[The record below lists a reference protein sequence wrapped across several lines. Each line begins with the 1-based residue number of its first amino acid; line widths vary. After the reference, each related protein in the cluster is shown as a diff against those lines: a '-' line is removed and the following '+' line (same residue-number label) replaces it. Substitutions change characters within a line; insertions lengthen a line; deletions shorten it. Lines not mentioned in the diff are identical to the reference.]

1 MNKQWFIFLSVIILL
16 AFPTNF
22 IAQDNTKNNSYY
34 VSADYLSGFILPHHK
49 AFDYFI
55 KGYVKSINLS
65 VARQT
70 EGNKNW
76 HKLYNFPYVGL
87 AYNFSDFSNRE
98 QLGQAHSIYP
108 FIVFP
113 LFNKHKIS
121 SNLQFAA
128 GVSWLTK
135 HFDIHKNIY
144 NIAIGSHLNAY
155 LNFNVNLDIN
165 ISNNF
170 HLFTAL
176 GFTHFS
182 NGGTQQPNKGIN
194 VIAVNAGLKYYINEN
209 VQNVDNEKFTESK
222 FKKKNYY
229 SIIVAGGLK
238 TLEPARTKKYFVSSF
253 QLNAERQISRKSRL
267 GVGIDLFNDNSVV
280 DYLRFKKIVE
290 PNTKLGKTKDNYYA
304 GAHLSYD
311 LIFGKTSF
319 TIQTG
324 FYFWQK
330 AKSFQDMYN
339 RFGIKYRFSEHF
351 MANLTLKTFWA
362 AADFAE
368 WGVGYVF

>member
-1 MNKQWFIFLSVIILL
+1 MSIITLL
-16 AFPTNF
+16 TFPSNS
-22 IAQDNTKNNSYY
+22 IAQDSIKKHNYY

-55 KGYVKSINLS
+55 KGYVKSINLG

-70 EGNKNW
+70 NGTKDW
-76 HKLYNFPYVGL
+76 HKLYNMPYVGL
-87 AYNFSDFSNRE
+87 AYNFSDFGNKQ

-121 SNLQFAA
+121 TNLQFAA

-135 HFDIHKNIY
+135 HFDIHKNMY

-155 LNFNVNLDIN
+155 LNFNVNFDID

-182 NGGTQQPNKGIN
+182 NGGTQHPNKGIN
-194 VIAVNAGLKYYINEN
+194 IIAANAGVKYLINN
-209 VQNVDNEKFTESK
+209 NIQIANNEDFNEIKFN
-222 FKKKNYY
+222 KKNYY

-253 QLNAERQISRKSRL
+253 QVNAERQISRKSRL
-267 GVGIDLFNDNSVV
+267 GIGIDLFNDNSVV

-304 GAHLSYD
+304 GGHVSYD
-311 LIFGKTSF
+311 LVFGKTSF

-330 AKSFQDMYN
+330 AKSFQNMYN